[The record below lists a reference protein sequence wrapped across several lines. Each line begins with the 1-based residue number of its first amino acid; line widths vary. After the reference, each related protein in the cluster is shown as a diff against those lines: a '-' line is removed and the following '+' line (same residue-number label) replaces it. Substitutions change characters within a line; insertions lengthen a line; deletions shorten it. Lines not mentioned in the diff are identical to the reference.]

1 MICLIILKKGCVVWL
16 YSSHVKLSLG
26 RGGNYPREWRLLN
39 NDKRDD
45 TFIYLII
52 HFFIKQKNR

>member
-1 MICLIILKKGCVVWL
+1 MPDNTKERLCCVAIFISCKVEF
-16 YSSHVKLSLG
+16 
-26 RGGNYPREWRLLN
+26 GGENYPREWRLLN